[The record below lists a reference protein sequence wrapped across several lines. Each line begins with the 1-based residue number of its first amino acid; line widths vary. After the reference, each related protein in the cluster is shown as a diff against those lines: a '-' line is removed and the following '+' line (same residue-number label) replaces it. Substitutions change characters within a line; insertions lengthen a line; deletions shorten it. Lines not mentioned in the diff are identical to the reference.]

1 MNPQKQKQMV
11 SALFEN
17 TAKKQEELDLMTQEE
32 KKEYL
37 KERLKQRLFFNGASR
52 QSSQQK
58 KK

>member
-17 TAKKQEELDLMTQEE
+17 TAKKQEELDLMTPGE

-37 KERLKQRLFFNGASR
+37 KERLKQEKRICQFYY
-52 QSSQQK
+52 
-58 KK
+58 